1 MSELRQHKTRFM
13 AHQARESRLSDNTL
27 KAYNRDLDRL
37 IGFAEN
43 RGLDNWS
50 ELSASHARSFPAR
63 LHQQGMSGRSIQ
75 RMLSAARAFYR
86 YLQKYSVVTVSPFD
100 GVSAPKSGKRLPET
114 LGVDELGALLEDHD
128 GTPLAVRDHAI
139 LELLYSSGL
148 RLSELASLD
157 VDTIDFR
164 QRQILVTGKGNKQR
178 IVPVGRKA
186 VDALN
191 TWLECRGQ
199 LAREDET
206 ALFVNN
212 QGTRISPRGIQY
224 RLDAWARARGLGRR
238 LHPHMLRHSFAS
250 HILESSG
257 DLRAVQ
263 ELLGHSNIATTQI
276 YTHLDFQHLAEVY
289 DKAHPR
295 AKKSR
300 KGK

>member
-1 MSELRQHKTRFM
+1 MAGLRQHKARFM
-13 AHQARESRLSDNTL
+13 DFQARENRLSDNTL
-27 KAYNRDLDRL
+27 KAYSRDLDRL
-37 IGFAEN
+37 VGFAEH
-43 RGLDNWS
+43 RGLGSWS
-50 ELSASHARSFPAR
+50 DLSARDARSFPAR

-75 RMLSAARAFYR
+75 RMLSAARAFFR
-86 YLQKYSVVTVSPFD
+86 YLQKRSVVAASPFD
-100 GVSAPKSGKRLPET
+100 GVSAPKSGKKLPET

-128 GTPLAVRDHAI
+128 GSPLALRDHAM
-139 LELLYSSGL
+139 LELFYSSGL

-157 VDTIDFR
+157 VDTIDFP

-186 VDALN
+186 ADALN
-191 TWLECRGQ
+191 AWLECRDQ
-199 LAREDET
+199 LANEGET
-206 ALFVNN
+206 ALFINC
-212 QGTRISPRGIQY
+212 QGSRISARGIQY
-224 RLDAWARARGLGRR
+224 RMDVWARARGLGRR

-263 ELLGHSNIATTQI
+263 ELLGHSNIATTQV

-295 AKKSR
+295 AKKNRSR
-300 KGK
+300 K